1 MKSCG
6 KDTSKEGTVAL
17 PFRFGNATHPLNL
30 RPSGLNLLPVWAIVV
45 NTEGYGQTPRTEKP

>member
-6 KDTSKEGTVAL
+6 KDTSKECTVAL

-45 NTEGYGQTPRTEKP
+45 NTEGYGQTPRTE